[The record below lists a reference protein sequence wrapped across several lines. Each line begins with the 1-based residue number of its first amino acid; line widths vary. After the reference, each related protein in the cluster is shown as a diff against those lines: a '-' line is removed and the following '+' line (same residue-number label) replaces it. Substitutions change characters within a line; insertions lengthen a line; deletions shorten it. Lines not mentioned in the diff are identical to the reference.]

1 MRLWMDPD
9 RLVAYGLTPLD
20 VLNAVGRENIELPS
34 GRVEGS
40 SIELSVRTLGR
51 LNTPEEFNNLVI
63 TTSGD
68 EVVQFRDIGRAEYFP
83 ENERTILRRDGIP
96 MVGVVVV
103 TQPGSNSIAIA
114 DEFYARVVQIKI
126 DLPEDISTVFGFD
139 VTQYIRSSINEV
151 KQTIIV
157 AFLLVVSIIFLFL
170 RDWRTTLIPVLTI
183 PISLIGSFFIMYIS
197 GFSINVLTLLGI
209 VLAIGL
215 VVDDTIV
222 VLENIYSK
230 IEDGE
235 DPKEAGKKGVAE
247 IFFAVIATTVALAAV
262 FLPVIFLQGL
272 TGRLFREFGIVVA
285 GAVII
290 SSFVALT
297 LTPMVCTRLLKQRK
311 EHNFFYNFTE
321 PFFKWMNEGYNRSL
335 EAFMQFRWLSFVF
348 VALSAGMIYFFMTDN
363 RVKSELSPMEDRGEF
378 RVMLSAQEG
387 VTFEYMDAFVEEMS
401 QLVQE
406 SIPEIESIVTVTSPG
421 FGAASSVNSAFIRVV
436 LVDKELRER
445 TQQQIADALTPI
457 VNQMTGAQARII
469 QPQSI
474 GDRRGGPP
482 VQYVIQAPTL
492 EKLQEVLP
500 SFLDEARQNPAFVYV
515 DANLKFNKPEI
526 RIEIDREKARNLGI
540 SVRDIAQTLQLSL
553 SGSRFGYFIMDGK
566 QYQVI
571 GQLEREQRNEPLDLK
586 SMYVRAADGQLIQ
599 MDNVVRLS
607 ESATPPQLYRYNRYV
622 SATLSASMT
631 PEYTLGQ
638 ALEEMDKIAD
648 KVLDESFSTTLAGAS
663 KEFQESAD
671 SLYFAF
677 AFALILIYLVLSA
690 QFESFRDPFIIM
702 FTVPLALAG
711 ALLTL
716 WRFDETLNIF
726 SQIGII
732 MLIGLVTKNG
742 ILIVE
747 FANQRKAQGIPIAE
761 AIVGAAQA
769 RFRPILMTSL
779 STILGILPIALALG
793 AGAESRVSMG
803 IAVIGGLIFSTL
815 LTLYVIPGIYTYF
828 TSKEARLARV

>member
-1 MRLWMDPD
+1 
-9 RLVAYGLTPLD
+9 
-20 VLNAVGRENIELPS
+20 
-34 GRVEGS
+34 
-40 SIELSVRTLGR
+40 
-51 LNTPEEFNNLVI
+51 
-63 TTSGD
+63 
-68 EVVQFRDIGRAEYFP
+68 
-83 ENERTILRRDGIP
+83 
-96 MVGVVVV
+96 
-103 TQPGSNSIAIA
+103 
-114 DEFYARVVQIKI
+114 
-126 DLPEDISTVFGFD
+126 
-139 VTQYIRSSINEV
+139 
-151 KQTIIV
+151 
-157 AFLLVVSIIFLFL
+157 
-170 RDWRTTLIPVLTI
+170 
-183 PISLIGSFFIMYIS
+183 
-197 GFSINVLTLLGI
+197 
-209 VLAIGL
+209 
-215 VVDDTIV
+215 V
-222 VLENIYSK
+222 VLENIYTK
-230 IEDGE
+230 IEGGE

-311 EHNFFYNFTE
+311 EHNFFYNATE
-321 PFFKWMNEGYNRSL
+321 PFFRWMNEGYNRSL
-335 EAFMQFRWLSFVF
+335 ESFMKARWLSFVF
-348 VALSAGMIYFFMTDN
+348 IALAGGMIYFFMTDN

-378 RVMLSAQEG
+378 RVMVSAQEG
-387 VTFEYMDAFVEEMS
+387 VTFEYMDAFVYEMS
-401 QLVQE
+401 ELVQE
-406 SIPEIESIVTVTSPG
+406 SVPEIESMVTVTSPG
-421 FGAASSVNSAFIRVV
+421 FGASGSVNSAFIRVV
-436 LVDKELRER
+436 LVDKKLRTR
-445 TQQQIADALTPI
+445 SQQEIANALTPI
-457 VNQMTGAQARII
+457 INQMTGAQARII

-474 GDRRGGPP
+474 GDRRGGAP
-482 VQYVIQAPTL
+482 VQYVIQAPNL

-500 SFLDEARQNPAFVYV
+500 VFLDKARQNPAFAYV

-526 RIEIDREKARNLGI
+526 KIEIDREKARNLGV

-553 SGSRFGYFIMDGK
+553 SGSRFGFYIMDGK

-571 GQLEREQRNEPLDLK
+571 GQLDRQRRNEPLDLK
-586 SMYVRAADGQLIQ
+586 SMYVRSSDGQLIQ
-599 MDNVVRLS
+599 LDNVVRLI

-622 SATLSASMT
+622 SATLSANT
-631 PEYTLGQ
+631 QGDITLGD
-638 ALEEMDKIAD
+638 AIEEMDKIAD
-648 KVLDESFSTTLAGAS
+648 EILDESFSTTLSGAS
-663 KEFQESAD
+663 KEFQESAN

-677 AFALILIYLVLSA
+677 GFALILIYLVLSA

-747 FANQRKAQGIPIAE
+747 FANQRKAQGMDIAE
-761 AIVGAAQA
+761 AITGAAQS

-803 IAVIGGLIFSTL
+803 ISVIGGLIFSTL

-828 TSKEARLARV
+828 TSKQARMARV